1 MLITLAR
8 TYLAPYKQL
17 LVYVVLLQFVGT
29 LGALYLPKLNADII
43 DKGVITGDTG
53 YIIRTG
59 GVMLGRR
66 VGAGALLRRRRCGS
80 APVRRWVSAVT
91 CARRSSTASARSRS
105 ARSRTSGRPA

>member
-1 MLITLAR
+1 MLIRLAR

-43 DKGVITGDTG
+43 DKGVVTGDTG

-59 GVMLGRR
+59 GVMLAVAFVQVLCS
-66 VGAGALLRRRRCGS
+66 VGGGV
-80 APVRRWVSAVT
+80 VRRPF
-91 CARRSSTASARSRS
+91 
-105 ARSRTSGRPA
+105 GDGLRP

>member
-1 MLITLAR
+1 MLIRLAR

-43 DKGVITGDTG
+43 DKGVVTGDTS

-59 GVMLGRR
+59 GVMLA
-66 VGAGALLRRRRCGS
+66 VAQEAGLAKPEY
-80 APVRRWVSAVT
+80 A
-91 CARRSSTASARSRS
+91 ARAYDLARELGPEYEREVIH
-105 ARSRTSGRPA
+105 RDDLVVL